1 MTKFRRCPIVG
12 SQPTAPGHDFVAR
25 SARQIGFPVART
37 SFRTADALIV
47 VSTDGYFDVFPPAKR
62 SSNDKP
68 NYRGVIAELGPTV
81 RGQDDRLSVRP
92 DSVALDAAVTTWSGN
107 HGAAA
112 VRGDLGF
119 GRNDSKP

>member
-1 MTKFRRCPIVG
+1 MTKRRRCPIVG
-12 SQPTAPGHDFVAR
+12 GQPAAPGHDFVAR
-25 SARQIGFPVART
+25 SARQIGSPVART

-47 VSTDGYFDVFPPAKR
+47 VSTDGYFDVFPPVDR

-68 NYRGVIAELGPTV
+68 KYRGVLAELGPSV

-92 DSVALDAAVTTWSGN
+92 DSTALDSAVTTWSGS

-112 VRGDLGF
+112 VRGDLGL